1 MSFSK
6 IKELNKSHQSG
17 MSLIELIIY
26 MSMLVVLLGAIT
38 QSILMLS
45 THYRA
50 VRNTRDIED
59 SAINV
64 MDRLVREAR
73 SATDI
78 AAPYPSTSFATTTFI
93 TTDFT
98 TGQSTTTSFFV
109 VGDKLRIS
117 ENGVD
122 LGPLTKESVRVT
134 GFDVRVIQ
142 TSNSKAIKIDLSLL
156 SDEATPAVIS
166 KNFYD
171 TVVIRG
177 SYQ

>member
-1 MSFSK
+1 MIQIYK
-6 IKELNKSHQSG
+6 KHRG
-17 MSLIELIIY
+17 MSLVELMVY
-26 MSMLVVLLGAIT
+26 MSMLVVLLGAIV
-38 QSILMLS
+38 QSVLMLT

-64 MDRLVREAR
+64 LDRLVREAR
-73 SATDI
+73 SATDV
-78 AAPYPSTSFATTTFI
+78 ATPYPNTSFATTTFI
-93 TTDFT
+93 ATDSV
-98 TGQSTTTSFFV
+98 TGLSTTTSFYIV
-109 VGDKLRIS
+109 NEKLHIS
-117 ENGVD
+117 QNGVN

-166 KNFYD
+166 KNFYN
-171 TVVIRG
+171 TVVLRG